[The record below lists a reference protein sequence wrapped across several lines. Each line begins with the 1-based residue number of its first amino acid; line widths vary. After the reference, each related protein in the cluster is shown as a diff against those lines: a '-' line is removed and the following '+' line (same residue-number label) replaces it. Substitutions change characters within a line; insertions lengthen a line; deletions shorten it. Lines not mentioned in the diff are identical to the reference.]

1 MGGKQRGDERRGGDN
16 RRGEKERRGEE
27 KRGEMRGAT
36 GEDGRE
42 AERG

>member
-1 MGGKQRGDERRGGDN
+1 MGGKQREDERRGGDN
-16 RRGEKERRGEE
+16 RRGEE